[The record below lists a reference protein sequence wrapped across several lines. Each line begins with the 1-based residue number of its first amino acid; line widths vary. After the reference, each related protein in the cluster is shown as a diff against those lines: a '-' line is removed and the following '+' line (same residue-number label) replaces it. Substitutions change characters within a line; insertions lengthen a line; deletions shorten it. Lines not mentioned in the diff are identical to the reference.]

1 LVAIGANATAVHR
14 IAHTWRA
21 TRSVLR

>member
-1 LVAIGANATAVHR
+1 VALGANLTAVHR

-21 TRSVLR
+21 SRGALR